1 MSGPRPPDVQADV
14 IVVAAGASRRMEGI
28 DKLLAP
34 IAGRPL
40 LAWTLEALAASP
52 VVARIVVVASAANI
66 DAIGGAPWLPDRV
79 SRVVLGGDRRQ
90 VSVAAGV
97 EALRDGADGDRSD
110 RVVLVHDGA
119 RPLVSGALIEAVA
132 RAAERHG
139 AAIPVVPVAETVKR
153 VAGELVAETVDRS
166 ELVTAQTPQGVRAEP
181 PGACLR
187 AVPAGWPRDVD
198 RRGRAPG
205 GL

>member
-1 MSGPRPPDVQADV
+1 
-14 IVVAAGASRRMEGI
+14 MEGI

-52 VVARIVVVASAANI
+52 VVARIVVVASAANVG
-66 DAIGGAPWLPDRV
+66 AIRGAPWLPDRV

-90 VSVAAGV
+90 LSVAAGV

-132 RAAERHG
+132 SAAE
-139 AAIPVVPVAETVKR
+139 
-153 VAGELVAETVDRS
+153 
-166 ELVTAQTPQGVRAEP
+166 TPRGGD
-181 PGACLR
+181 PG
-187 AVPAGWPRDVD
+187 PAGRRDRQAGGGRAGRRD
-198 RRGRAPG
+198 RRPLRRW
-205 GL
+205 